1 MDNLQRQYRQELICQ
16 EMKANERTLKGF
28 VWFLLAT
35 AFMWVLTVIGLFQ
48 VDLTLITIAFI
59 STAVLFIPAFVI
71 YNKGDLS
78 SPWLKYVLLS
88 LICVASGVIC
98 AFLSFHA
105 VLLYVVPLLFAIQY
119 RRSSTI
125 WFAYAVNTVTMLIS
139 MVVSF
144 YYGICDLNLLF
155 ESRHVRQWYLNM
167 LAAET
172 FSIPLNENPVFVIIV
187 FGVFPRSVILFL
199 YSVMMQYT
207 IVSSNEDAF
216 RIAQLTCQKETD
228 RGTKVFNKNKYEEMA
243 MEYYPQIAQIAVLF
257 WDINNLKVI
266 NDQYGHAMGDKVIT
280 KFSAT
285 LDSCSNDGCRVYRIG
300 GDEFVMVIDNADSDE
315 AERVAK
321 DITEKL
327 ATEIVEDQIKISS
340 AVGWAVGKGRD
351 LHKIVDLADAKM
363 YRNKKNSK
371 ANRI

>member
-59 STAVLFIPAFVI
+59 STAVLFIPALVI